1 MQLRTLFFLL
11 IAVTLMVACKDAP
24 KTATEP
30 TKTPIAEMDDAAIK
44 KLADELA
51 HKYII
56 TDGHVDLPYR
66 LKVTNFRLEKEFLG
80 IPLKTDKGDFDL
92 ERAKIGG
99 LDAPFMSIYIP
110 ASYQKDGG
118 AKIFADSLIDMVSG
132 IADAHPDKFAITTS
146 TTQDRG

>member
-1 MQLRTLFFLL
+1 MQLRTLFLL
-11 IAVTLMVACKDAP
+11 FIAVLFMVACKDEP
-24 KTATEP
+24 KTTATEP

-66 LKVTNFRLEKEFLG
+66 LKITNFRLEKEFLG

-92 ERAKIGG
+92 ERAKIG
-99 LDAPFMSIYIP
+99 AV
-110 ASYQKDGG
+110 SYTHLTLPT
-118 AKIFADSLIDMVSG
+118 ICSV
-132 IADAHPDKFAITTS
+132 
-146 TTQDRG
+146 